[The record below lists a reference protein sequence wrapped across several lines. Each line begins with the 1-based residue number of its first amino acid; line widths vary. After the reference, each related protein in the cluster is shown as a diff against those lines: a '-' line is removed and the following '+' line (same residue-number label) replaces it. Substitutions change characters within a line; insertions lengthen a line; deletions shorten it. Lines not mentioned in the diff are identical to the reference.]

1 MTEQKRTSRR
11 LQHAARE
18 RIKATGEK
26 YTTAL
31 QAVIDARPS
40 PSAAL
45 PSDPSEKLTPPA
57 HAEHGPD
64 DAAPGTELGG
74 GTFGMTAERSCVV
87 VRSRASG

>member
-31 QAVIDARPS
+31 QAVRGEVHHGTASSHRCQALAECS
-40 PSAAL
+40 PA
-45 PSDPSEKLTPPA
+45 
-57 HAEHGPD
+57 
-64 DAAPGTELGG
+64 
-74 GTFGMTAERSCVV
+74 
-87 VRSRASG
+87 VRSE